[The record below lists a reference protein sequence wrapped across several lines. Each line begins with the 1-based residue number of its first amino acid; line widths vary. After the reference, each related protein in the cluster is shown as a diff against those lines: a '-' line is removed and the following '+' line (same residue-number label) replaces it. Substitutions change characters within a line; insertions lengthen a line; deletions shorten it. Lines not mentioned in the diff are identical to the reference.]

1 MAEVSKLPEDGESV
15 GVNQIRNKVNEI
27 IDEGV
32 GGGGGGNAV
41 IDVGDVGVYSSNL
54 SNNLFIEPA
63 EGANNN
69 GGLRNVS
76 GTYIPNAGTNR
87 IDDFPVHQQKI
98 SDSTGINHFA
108 FILNGRLY
116 TATGNEGHGNSASI
130 RGDGDSNSENPG
142 LENIREHNLGGHYQ
156 HDTDVEVLDFYIG
169 YSFSAVLTSDG
180 ILWGWG
186 RNNTGQLAQGNTTTY
201 NSPVIIDRNV
211 TRMWGPRG
219 VQQHMGTW
227 YDHGALYWQNS
238 WDTYHQIRCAG
249 YNGQGQLA
257 DGTTASTGTTAKPF
271 VISSWSH
278 LNDFVSYQVKQV
290 YNFTGVYG
298 FVFIVLQHKNDA
310 RVQQVITCGYNG
322 YSNLGID
329 RYDSHTSAGPSSNP
343 AYSIYPEILPTNT
356 VNVTKWLWCL
366 TAEGIPS
373 WLPSWRCWHDS
384 CAQEILGFYAG
395 YHHSIT
401 ATTANITPWAV
412 CWSRVWSAYGEVQ
425 GDFLRAAGKN
435 NWGMLGCVDKALGT
449 TSHENGQNYKTFKYI
464 PPDTDGYTW
473 DEALAAAP
481 TSESGAKLAAPT
493 TRAEWDRI
501 GVYIAETLSQPNSQD
516 MHHGWLALVDSE
528 AEGWWKN
535 YHTNKQTNRLYLPF
549 SGVQPDDAAGNQ
561 HFQGYTEFVYY
572 NPQSVGVRTEDMTE
586 FRYQGSGETDGIRAD
601 YYINNS
607 TNKMG
612 RGVHD
617 SICIGRGNTT
627 TNNYV
632 FIADTHCTSTT
643 TPTLKTRI
651 WRSNSTTSKVSFSD
665 VIDENQFSVTTE
677 HPSCYSQNGYKL
689 HYVNPY
695 IGKFVHIEDTGDL
708 LYIAWHHD
716 NNQLIC
722 ARTHNLGSNWTYHYS
737 TIPGAWGQR
746 TKDEGFHVGGA
757 GTHVDGGC
765 TSAVYLGNGVVVAA
779 FGGASTWSG
788 LGIGENRPSQ
798 ALLVRSY
805 DYGKTWH
812 MIGDGDVAWTFSN
825 LTPVGNYATHFTVGR
840 YYDTISNKF
849 RLICSA
855 CSGGVV
861 GNGNYLSSGGFTWS
875 INSDV
880 FALAYSDDYGETWNW
895 CEIDGAQIN
904 YNLMDITL
912 WPNKDIF
919 RGEMMH
925 FIDQQSKV
933 FIVRTHWEKAEE
945 GNIHGETRANWDVKT
960 NAWCYVSGNG
970 GRTFESTPP
979 GYLTNLTDYDAGIIQ
994 ENGVY
999 NKAGADLNNT
1009 GVPVQATNMGKS
1021 YRSVIKLEAY
1031 GTDGVVVFWG
1041 RNSDQQYQAPGYG
1054 DSSTFDNNTVEVA
1067 NYKSLPIAGGDGIF
1081 EDWLLQDSNLAN
1093 LETFS
1098 NKWNTTPKIKDFI
1111 GQATSYSMSDNGQR
1125 MILGFQD
1132 SIIPSIH
1139 RDPYVFTTYENKM
1152 PAGVAI
1158 ILQKNT
1164 SGGWTVMPTRVPN
1177 YHSDGIST
1185 GTNRYCLYANL
1196 EEYKQFIGDVGAGV
1210 YEESTWYY
1218 RFGFD
1223 VSMSGDGNTVAIS
1236 APGHGPYD
1244 NIRGTIYTYQWN
1256 GSRWV
1261 GNRTN
1266 SMNSHYI
1273 GQQVKL
1279 NYDGTRLVSSVCGRA
1294 NATQFSSFSNE
1305 NYQAAQVC
1313 IADTNFWEWKQE
1325 ANIANDY
1332 DNWGNTSIS
1341 TSHDSDTSQKMQ
1353 YIAVGGFPEEFSW
1366 NPGHVSQGPVIY
1378 TGGWKH
1384 IYDFFH
1390 EPYTALDYDGEGD
1403 AITILKSWTVSEYTA
1418 KDFNQYGG
1426 ETHRAP
1432 MNFIPP
1438 GWTEQSLYDFAQE
1451 FMADASHP
1459 DTGEIQS
1466 LDFMYLNTTRYH
1478 GFIRDSMN
1486 FAVNSYNGKIYDYT
1500 WEGMPPTTSGNNNVL
1515 ETRFG
1520 SFLELNSTGDVML
1533 VGAPLYRVI
1542 NGDTPSRLITSTN
1555 LNKRLGAVYMF
1566 KWDSQWGR
1574 EDVEIFYE
1582 SSYGTYR
1589 STSPMIGNWVNVMG
1603 DGGPLYVG
1611 DDLAGAY
1618 AGNNFGYRQL
1628 ASWIGVWD
1636 NQNSMEQPPL
1646 NYSEPDRKR
1655 TPGWRK
1661 TFQFSNN
1668 GQKISIIDGH
1678 AEKVQMFTY
1687 DYNTNTV
1694 TKEGAI
1700 NVASASGGASEPNGM
1715 GVDLKYGIL
1724 EPNGQFMHTSLY
1736 ATREGTTDYT
1746 AATFDTNLAEFAE
1759 PWQPEHRITAIYDI
1773 MTPGTVRNGP
1783 NVADYFMGPYH
1794 YSWGNNATYKQL
1806 FNQGS
1811 HLTGSYLP
1819 TGDLSFMQGG
1829 YGNLNSGNT
1838 IFAYAKKFP
1847 GAWLGFTDGE
1857 NYAHIM
1863 AGSFVGY
1870 DGWRDLSSA
1879 NKVSGNNFIFQAGGA
1894 LYPQLNDIGG
1904 PSTTRSW
1911 GDYNGST
1918 RYYGFWIEKEYAAA
1932 DDNGTLTLGRDGL
1945 NRNPCISIA
1954 IPEINRF
1961 TSPNSCTEYTNLVQ
1975 DPVVQ
1980 IRDIRQYA
1988 SGPGG
1993 LIITLSNGNAWSIGY
2008 NSLGQRCAADYLNL
2022 ATTTT
2027 GYDFPTK
2034 IIYPNK
2040 QNNSQGWDNCLIA
2053 TSSWATYDHHNSIIM
2068 RDKQGSA
2075 WGWGDN
2081 NVGELGL
2088 GHQASQHGPP
2098 EKIPLPKG
2106 VVPSVMGCAGSGSRG
2121 PVGIMITD
2129 DGRMF
2134 AAGYNGNN
2142 LVANGE
2148 GAVSNFRLYIPIRN
2162 PLA

>member
-116 TATGNEGHGNSASI
+116 TATGNEGHGNFAST
-130 RGDGDSNSENPG
+130 RGDGDSTSENPG
-142 LENIREHNLGGHYQ
+142 LENIREHNLGGYYQ

-238 WDTYHQIRCAG
+238 QDTYHQIRCAG

-298 FVFIVLQHKNDA
+298 FVFIVLQHKNDP
-310 RVQQVITCGYNG
+310 RVQQVIACGYNG

-343 AYSIYPEILPTNT
+343 HYAQSVYPEILPTNT

-401 ATTANITPWAV
+401 ATSANIHPWAV
-412 CWSRVWSAYGEVQ
+412 CWSRVWSVYGEVQ

-435 NWGMLGCVDKALGT
+435 TWGMLGCVDKALGT
-449 TSHENGQNYKTFKYI
+449 TSHVNGQNYKTFKYI

-549 SGVQPDDAAGNQ
+549 SGVQPDDASGNQ

-607 TNKMG
+607 TNIMG

-617 SICIGRGNTT
+617 SICVGRGNTT

-651 WRSNSTTSKVSFSD
+651 WRSNSTTSKVAFSD
-665 VIDENQFSVTTE
+665 VIDENKFSVTTE

-737 TIPGAWGQR
+737 TIPEAWGQR
-746 TKDEGFHVGGA
+746 TRDEGFYVGGA
-757 GTHVDGGC
+757 GIHADGGC

-861 GNGNYLSSGGFTWS
+861 GNGNYLSSGGFGWS

-880 FALAYSDDYGETWNW
+880 FAVAYSDNYGETWNW

-904 YNLMDITL
+904 YDLMDITL

-919 RGEMMH
+919 RGDMMH

-933 FIVRTHWEKAEE
+933 FIVRTHWEQAEE
-945 GNIHGETRANWDVKT
+945 GNIHGATRANWDVKT
-960 NAWCYVSGNG
+960 NAWCYVSGDG
-970 GRTFESTPP
+970 GRTFASMPP

-1009 GVPVQATNMGKS
+1009 GVPVQGTYMGKS

-1054 DSSTFDNNTVEVA
+1054 DSSTFDNNTVEVV
-1067 NYKSLPIAGGDGIF
+1067 NYKNLMIPAEMDSRWGIHQLNETITATSIVSDYAGNGSYWPYAWFGSSGTSGNFISLFPTDSYGNAPGTVQTDLDIGFDMRWSARVFAVDYDGSETQVGKIAFMVNGFNNQIWVRNKTTGEAVNRTIWVEGPSS
-1081 EDWLLQDSNLAN
+1081 SNIQAGFFR
-1093 LETFS
+1093 LEYECEIYAIDKT
-1098 NKWNTTPKIKDFI
+1098 NWNTVIRPEIVD
-1111 GQATSYSMSDNGQR
+1111 
-1125 MILGFQD
+1125 
-1132 SIIPSIH
+1132 
-1139 RDPYVFTTYENKM
+1139 
-1152 PAGVAI
+1152 
-1158 ILQKNT
+1158 
-1164 SGGWTVMPTRVPN
+1164 
-1177 YHSDGIST
+1177 ST
-1185 GTNRYCLYANL
+1185 GTYHIPGGDNASSSARIQQVPASW
-1196 EEYKQFIGDVGAGV
+1196 KQWNKIPRWEFVRDN
-1210 YEESTWYY
+1210 
-1218 RFGFD
+1218 F
-1223 VSMSGDGNTVAIS
+1223 SGDPFTNLQQNYPWAYELITQWSDRIVARDYGDSDWWQTRDITWKRIYPGNLIGNFSGANFYYTGDINDLSWQTLAYY
-1236 APGHGPYD
+1236 PGTTR
-1244 NIRGTIYTYQWN
+1244 NIDEIDDDPF
-1256 GSRWV
+1256 
-1261 GNRTN
+1261 
-1266 SMNSHYI
+1266 MN
-1273 GQQVKL
+1273 
-1279 NYDGTRLVSSVCGRA
+1279 
-1294 NATQFSSFSNE
+1294 
-1305 NYQAAQVC
+1305 
-1313 IADTNFWEWKQE
+1313 
-1325 ANIANDY
+1325 
-1332 DNWGNTSIS
+1332 IS
-1341 TSHDSDTSQKMQ
+1341 TKISDT
-1353 YIAVGGFPEEFSW
+1353 P
-1366 NPGHVSQGPVIY
+1366 P
-1378 TGGWKH
+1378 
-1384 IYDFFH
+1384 
-1390 EPYTALDYDGEGD
+1390 
-1403 AITILKSWTVSEYTA
+1403 
-1418 KDFNQYGG
+1418 NQDD
-1426 ETHRAP
+1426 P
-1432 MNFIPP
+1432 M
-1438 GWTEQSLYDFAQE
+1438 
-1451 FMADASHP
+1451 
-1459 DTGEIQS
+1459 
-1466 LDFMYLNTTRYH
+1466 
-1478 GFIRDSMN
+1478 
-1486 FAVNSYNGKIYDYT
+1486 
-1500 WEGMPPTTSGNNNVL
+1500 
-1515 ETRFG
+1515 
-1520 SFLELNSTGDVML
+1520 
-1533 VGAPLYRVI
+1533 
-1542 NGDTPSRLITSTN
+1542 
-1555 LNKRLGAVYMF
+1555 
-1566 KWDSQWGR
+1566 
-1574 EDVEIFYE
+1574 
-1582 SSYGTYR
+1582 
-1589 STSPMIGNWVNVMG
+1589 
-1603 DGGPLYVG
+1603 
-1611 DDLAGAY
+1611 
-1618 AGNNFGYRQL
+1618 
-1628 ASWIGVWD
+1628 
-1636 NQNSMEQPPL
+1636 
-1646 NYSEPDRKR
+1646 
-1655 TPGWRK
+1655 
-1661 TFQFSNN
+1661 
-1668 GQKISIIDGH
+1668 
-1678 AEKVQMFTY
+1678 
-1687 DYNTNTV
+1687 
-1694 TKEGAI
+1694 
-1700 NVASASGGASEPNGM
+1700 
-1715 GVDLKYGIL
+1715 
-1724 EPNGQFMHTSLY
+1724 
-1736 ATREGTTDYT
+1736 
-1746 AATFDTNLAEFAE
+1746 
-1759 PWQPEHRITAIYDI
+1759 QPEHRITAIYDI
-1773 MTPGTVRNGP
+1773 MNPDIVRNGP

-1847 GAWLGFTDGE
+1847 GTWLGFSDGE

-1932 DDNGTLTLGRDGL
+1932 DDNGTITLGRDGL
-1945 NRNPCISIA
+1945 NKNPCISIA

-1975 DPVVQ
+1975 DPVIQ
-1980 IRDIRQYA
+1980 IRDIRQYS

-2008 NSLGQRCAADYLNL
+2008 NGVGQRCAADYLNL
-2022 ATTTT
+2022 GTTTT
-2027 GYDFPTK
+2027 NYDFPTK

-2088 GHQASQHGPP
+2088 GYEANQYGPP